1 MRIAH
6 LSDVHLG
13 YRAYSKVDAYGQ
25 NQREADVMDAFRNA
39 LRLTLR
45 REPDIVLITGDL
57 FHTVRPS
64 NASLLNAYQALKQF
78 QEHRKGAPLILIAG
92 NHETPRSAE
101 SMCILV
107 LFSHL
112 PGVQVVYREIE
123 VLTLSSLGV
132 SATCIPSRGVS
143 ELERKLLAPDP
154 QAKVN
159 LLLLH
164 GILEGVTQFAIQN
177 PIARAPILKEE
188 WDYIALGDYH
198 LFTKVAPNAYYAGAT
213 EFTSTNI
220 WEEAG
225 KPKGFILYDTE
236 ARQVEFVPVRT
247 RAVYDLLP
255 IDARDL
261 TQAEINQAI
270 AERAQAIPLEGA
282 IVRQRIYNILPEQRS
297 GIDGAL
303 IRELRVQALHYHLDM
318 RMPRMGISHYVH
330 SDESADEI
338 DYRITLA
345 DEWRIFAQDYPLPPE
360 VERTAFIE
368 TGARLLNEIA
378 EE

>member
-6 LSDVHLG
+6 LSDIHLG
-13 YRAYSKVDAYGQ
+13 YRAYSKVDANGQ
-25 NQREADVMDAFRNA
+25 NQREADVMNAFRNA
-39 LRLTLR
+39 LGLILR
-45 REPDIVLITGDL
+45 REPDIVLIAGDL

-64 NASLLNAYQALKQF
+64 NASLLNAYQSLKQF
-78 QEHRKGAPLILIAG
+78 QEQRKGAPLILIAG

-123 VLTLSSLGV
+123 VLPLSSLGV

-164 GILEGVTQFAIQN
+164 GILEGVTQFALQN

-198 LFTKVAPNAYYAGAT
+198 LFTEVAPNAYYAGAT

-220 WEEAG
+220 WEEVG

-236 ARQVEFVPVRT
+236 TRQAELVPVRT

-261 TQAEINQAI
+261 TQSEINQAI
-270 AERAQAIPLEGA
+270 AKRAQAIPLEGA

-303 IRELRVQALHYHLDM
+303 IRELRVRALHYHLDM
-318 RMPRMGISHYVH
+318 RMPRVGVNYSVH
-330 SDESADEI
+330 SGESEDETDG
-338 DYRITLA
+338 RITLA
-345 DEWRIFAQDYPLPPE
+345 DEWRVFAQNYLLPPE
-360 VERTAFIE
+360 VERPAFIE
-368 TGARLLNEIA
+368 TGARLLYEIA